1 MIHQYG
7 SLLVGVIAALAVFA
21 IVYGATHRRSK
32 PVDILDFRLSAY
44 DDLGRGP
51 LTLDEIE
58 MSQPFSDRFVRPFL
72 DKIGARVA
80 RMQPKEQAEKLQVMI
95 DLAGRPLGMNAAS
108 FTALRISLAVI
119 LAIVFA
125 VLALVLDFMLLAGLG
140 VGAIAGYLGPQIYLS
155 RTVKSRQKEIALALP
170 NSLDLLCISVEA
182 GLGFDAALTRVVEKF
197 DNALSR
203 EFALALNEIRLGK
216 ARQEALRDM
225 GKRSGVPDLNA
236 FIQALIQS
244 DELGVGVSKVLRIQ
258 SDELR
263 RRRRQK
269 AEAKA
274 QQASLKMLFPMV
286 GCIFPS
292 LFVILLG
299 PAAVSLIFHVK

>member
-1 MIHQYG
+1 M
-7 SLLVGVIAALAVFA
+7 SLEAILVGVLAALAIFMVVVGVG
-21 IVYGATHRRSK
+21 IRRS
-32 PVDILDFRLSAY
+32 PQIDLLDARLAVY
-44 DDLGRGP
+44 DAPDDNTKSLQE
-51 LTLDEIE
+51 LEL
-58 MSQPFSDRFVRPFL
+58 SQPFSDRFVKPFL
-72 DKIGARVA
+72 DRLGRRMAS
-80 RMQPKEQAEKLQVMI
+80 MQPKERAQKVQIMI
-95 DLAGRPLGMNAAS
+95 DLAGRPFGLTAASLSAVQIVLAVALGLVGLGLAALLGMP
-108 FTALRISLAVI
+108 VI
-119 LAIVFA
+119 LGLVFGA
-125 VLALVLDFMLLAGLG
+125 V
-140 VGAIAGYLGPQIYLS
+140 AGYIGPQYFLK
-155 RTVKSRQKEIALALP
+155 RTVKARQKEITLALP

-203 EFALALNEIRLGK
+203 EFAFVLNEIRLGRP
-216 ARQEALRDM
+216 RQEALAEL
-225 GKRSGVPDLNA
+225 GKRSGVPELNA

-244 DELGVGVSKVLRIQ
+244 DQLGVGIAKVLRIQ

-292 LFVILLG
+292 LFIILLG
-299 PAAVSLIFHVK
+299 PAAVHLLFHVN